1 MNRRTLLLQLLG
13 IAAASSIK
21 PAWAQGRDAGALGA
35 GLAQPQPPL
44 PFQPLQGPIPLAAD
58 GLSGAQQLQS
68 YSRIELQDRLVLPR
82 GYRSELLLSW
92 GDRLGDG
99 RFGFNND
106 YLAFQLLG
114 EDKTSDVSKSPEDR
128 AKLQGRGKL
137 NERQQL
143 DGQAKTGC
151 LRRMP
156 AAPLAF
162 GDPSGFKQPLQGG
175 TSNCH

>member
-13 IAAASSIK
+13 IAAATSIK
-21 PAWAQGRDAGALGA
+21 PARAQGRDAGALGA

-99 RFGFNND
+99 R
-106 YLAFQLLG
+106 LAA
-114 EDKTSDVSKSPEDR
+114 S
-128 AKLQGRGKL
+128 
-137 NERQQL
+137 
-143 DGQAKTGC
+143 AKTGMVQGSQVC
-151 LRRMP
+151 FGVGIVDVE
-156 AAPLAF
+156 AVGDQLANTCQVALAYSL
-162 GDPSGFKQPLQGG
+162 DER
-175 TSNCH
+175 